1 MTLLRHLRRAGWVAL
16 LGWAVLV
23 AGMTQVRGEAP
34 PNGQAAPSPAR
45 DAAPAAQRLLWLTSD
60 ITTAART
67 AALARLARAAGWS
80 LVHID
85 YPLGGPAELSPV
97 QAAALQ
103 QALRT
108 ASMVWVDAPHASV
121 EARMHK
127 LVGPTLQAWA
137 SSAPQRLV
145 WVPAGEPQVDDAA
158 WQTQPVTA
166 RMAAYLQAGGDRN
179 LGPALQLARA
189 VVAGQAIPALPSP
202 QTWPARGLYHPDAPD
217 LLADAAAWEA
227 WRAAQADRAIRP
239 AVALLVHRHH
249 FVNGSTAWIDA
260 WLRRFE
266 RQGLAAY
273 AVFGQQLNAASLQA
287 LLELP
292 ARHGTSTGRAHP
304 AVLVLHQL
312 VPQAASLQPLWAR
325 WGVPV
330 LATQPYRKADEAAWA
345 DDATGLPLSDVPFYL
360 AQPEAAGA
368 IDPVLT
374 VAHGMEGQP
383 GEGPQLIVRQA
394 DAVAAKARRLVAL
407 QTLPAPDKRVAA
419 MVYNYPPGGTNFGAS
434 FLNVPRSLE
443 EVSGALAQAGY
454 RTQRLPEARW
464 ISGLQPLLGAYYPG
478 ADLHA
483 LLASGQAAAL
493 PLAVY
498 QHYFDQL
505 PGEVQRRMTAHWGA
519 PAQSRYV
526 VDWQGEPVF
535 VVPRLQVG
543 HLAVLPQPPR
553 EETLHRGQNPFMH
566 KSKAPLSHHYLAVYL
581 WAQREAD
588 VLVHFGT
595 HGTQEWAPGKARA
608 LDVYDD
614 ALLPLGDLPVVYP
627 YIVDNLGEAL
637 TAKRRGR
644 AVLVSHRTPTL
655 SPASFNARMGRMHE
669 VMHEWE
675 TVDEGPTRR
684 ALERQ
689 LLAHFVEHQLH
700 RDLGWSAER
709 IAGDFAGF
717 LDVLHPYLDQLAQS
731 SQPQGLAVFG
741 RVPPPAQRQQTILQ
755 ALRKPLIDALGE
767 DIDEAFLIRYDA
779 VANARPARWLEVALQ
794 DAEAAS
800 RLDLRPPL
808 PAAPGAA
815 APEGGLVRADDFVP
829 NRAARKPIDTPTLR
843 ALAERAQALDRL
855 LSTEGEIPGLLAALD
870 GRYLPAAYGGDPI
883 RNPDSLPTGRNLTG
897 LDASRL
903 PTRQAYAVAQQLFKD
918 WLADYTA
925 RHGGRAPARLVLSL
939 WAGETLRHQGVME
952 AQALVAL
959 GMRPVWDASGRPVR
973 VEAIPAAE
981 LGRPRVDV
989 LLSVT
994 GSYRDQFPA
1003 LMALI
1008 DRAVE
1013 GAAVAE
1019 PGNAVARH
1027 TEEVAAE
1034 LRRSGL
1040 PRAQAAQLA
1049 RVRAFGNAAGDYGT
1063 GLADAVQSD
1072 GLRAQDARLGEMFLH
1087 RMSQPYLDGAPLAG
1101 AQAGASDG
1109 AAVRAL
1115 SAHLRRSDAALMSRS
1130 SHLYAMV
1137 SSDDPFQYL
1146 GGLSAAARAAGRKEG
1161 LELHVSQ
1168 LQDGGEA
1175 TTQSAQRAIALE
1187 MQSRY
1192 LHPGWLQAQQAEGYA
1207 GTLQVLRAVQF
1218 AWGWQAVEPGTVR
1231 SDHWQ
1236 SFYDVLVQ
1244 DKHRLGVPAWLREH
1258 PQAYAQTLER
1268 LVQAQQQGYWQA
1280 DAATRA
1286 QLAGLYR
1293 ELTRAAPL
1301 AAELP
1306 SVRRWVE
1313 RGGESVRASTN
1324 LAGLVAAALD
1334 QVVQPPQQRA
1344 PQAVPGAMPLAA
1356 PRGVLLERQPD
1367 VQPADTSAVER
1378 LVRSLAVLGMLA
1390 VVAAGAAFQA
1400 RRAPSFP
1407 VTA

>member
-1 MTLLRHLRRAGWVAL
+1 MNLWFRALAAW
-16 LGWAVLV
+16 LGLAAWLAC
-23 AGMTQVRGEAP
+23 AGAP
-34 PNGQAAPSPAR
+34 AFAAETQAAP
-45 DAAPAAQRLLWLTSD
+45 RLLWITSD

-67 AALARLARAAGWS
+67 AALRRLAEGTGWS
-80 LVHID
+80 FTHID
-85 YPLGGPAELSPV
+85 YPLGGPAELSPA
-97 QAAALQ
+97 QAAPLQ
-103 QALRT
+103 QAL
-108 ASMVWVDAPHASV
+108 AAAAMVWVDVPHASV
-121 EARMHK
+121 EARLRK
-127 LVGPTLQAWA
+127 LLGPRLDAWA
-137 SSAPQRLV
+137 VDRPQRLV
-145 WVPAGEPQVDDAA
+145 WVPAGEPGAGDAA
-158 WQTQPVTA
+158 AWKAQPAAA
-166 RMAAYLQAGGDRN
+166 RMAGYLQAGGERN
-179 LGPALQLARA
+179 LGHALQLAWGL
-189 VVAGQAIPALPSP
+189 VTQQAAPALPPP
-202 QTWPARGLYHPDAPD
+202 QTWPARGLYHPDAPG
-217 LLADAAAWEA
+217 LLPDAAAFDA
-227 WRAAQADRAIRP
+227 WRAARADGADLAGLTGRP

-249 FVNGSTAWIDA
+249 FVNGSMAWIDA

-287 LLELP
+287 LLEVP
-292 ARHGTSTGRAHP
+292 AQGGGGAGVRPHP

-312 VPQAASLQPLWAR
+312 VPQAAALQPLLAR

-330 LATQPYRKADEAAWA
+330 LATQPYRAGDEAAWA
-345 DDATGLPLSDVPFYL
+345 ADATGLSLSDVPFYL

-374 VAHGMEGQP
+374 VAQGTAGQR
-383 GEGPQLIVRQA
+383 GDGPQLIERQA

-407 QTLPAPDKRVAA
+407 QTLHAADKRLVA
-419 MVYNYPPGGTNFGAS
+419 MVYNYPPGGTHFGAS

-454 RTQRLPEARW
+454 RTQRVPEAQW

-478 ADLHA
+478 ADLRA

-498 QHYFDQL
+498 QRHFATL
-505 PGEVQRRMTAHWGA
+505 PPAVQQRMTAHWGA
-519 PAQSRYV
+519 PAHSRYV
-526 VDWQGEPVF
+526 VQWQGEPVF
-535 VVPRLQVG
+535 VVPRMQQGNLV
-543 HLAVLPQPPR
+543 VLPQPPR

-588 VLVHFGT
+588 ALIHFGT

-608 LDVYDD
+608 LEVHDD

-655 SPASFNARMGRMHE
+655 SPAGFNARMGHMHE

-689 LLAHFVEHQLH
+689 LVAHFVEHQLH

-717 LDVLHPYLDQLAQS
+717 LEVLHPYLDQLAQS
-731 SQPQGLAVFG
+731 SQPKGLAVFG
-741 RVPPPAQRQQTILQ
+741 RVPPPEQRRQTILQ
-755 ALRKPLIDALGE
+755 ALRKPLIEALGE

-779 VANARPARWLEVALQ
+779 VAAARPARWLEVALQ

-808 PAAPGAA
+808 PAAAA
-815 APEGGLVRADDFVP
+815 GQDGLAGGLVRADDFVP
-829 NRAARKPIDTPTLR
+829 NRAARKPIDTPALL
-843 ALAERAQALDRL
+843 ALARRAQELERL
-855 LSTEGEIPGLLAALD
+855 LATEGEIPGLLAALD

-883 RNPDSLPTGRNLTG
+883 RNPESLPTGRNLTG
-897 LDASRL
+897 LDPSRL
-903 PTRQAYAVAQQLFKD
+903 PTRQAYAVAQQLFND
-918 WLADYTA
+918 WFKDYTA
-925 RHGGRAPARLVLSL
+925 RHGGRAPARLALSL

-989 LLSVT
+989 LLSIT

-1027 TEEVAAE
+1027 TEAVAAE
-1034 LRRSGL
+1034 LRRAGL

-1072 GLRAQDARLGEMFLH
+1072 GLRAQDARLGEMFLQ
-1087 RMSQPYLDGAPLAG
+1087 RMSQPYLDGEPLAG
-1101 AQAGASDG
+1101 TQAGAADG

-1115 SAHLRRSDAALMSRS
+1115 SAHLRRTDAALMSRS

-1146 GGLSAAARAAGRKEG
+1146 GGLSAAARAAGRNDG
-1161 LELHVSQ
+1161 LELHVTQ
-1168 LQDGGEA
+1168 LQDVGEA
-1175 TTQSAQRAIALE
+1175 TTETAQRAIALE

-1207 GTLQVLRAVQF
+1207 GTLQVLKAVQF
-1218 AWGWQAVEPGTVR
+1218 AWGWQSVEPGTVR

-1244 DKHRLGVPAWLREH
+1244 DKHQLDLPAWLRQH
-1258 PQAYAQTLER
+1258 PQAYAQALER

-1286 QLAGLYR
+1286 RLAGLYR
-1293 ELTRAAPL
+1293 ELTQAAPL

-1306 SVRRWVE
+1306 SVRRWAE
-1313 RGGESVRASTN
+1313 RGGEPAPAP
-1324 LAGLVAAALD
+1324 AGLAAAALG
-1334 QVVQPPQQRA
+1334 QAVLPPPPQPASLA
-1344 PQAVPGAMPLAA
+1344 PPGATAPAA
-1356 PRGVLLERQPD
+1356 PLPGVLLQRQPE
-1367 VQPADTSAVER
+1367 VPIADTSALER
-1378 LVRSLAVLGMLA
+1378 LVRALAVLCMLA
-1390 VVAAGAAFQA
+1390 VMAGGAARQA
-1400 RRAPSFP
+1400 LRARPR
-1407 VTA
+1407 AA